1 MKNKLIYGFLAIFI
15 VGLLSLSFVSA
26 ENAAPAADLQA
37 LVQQLQNQIKELQ
50 DQLAKLK
57 TEVQEAKEE
66 LKLTKNLRKGLSD
79 DEVKGLQKFLSQYQ
93 EIYPEGLITGFYG
106 SLTEKAVKKFQE
118 KFDIPAT
125 GLVGPLTREK
135 INESL
140 AREEKEEKIV
150 ICHVPLGSPALK
162 HTLTIGKLALEAHLA
177 HGDAIGAC
185 PAEPTPAPTPCT
197 ESWSCGG
204 WSSCI
209 NSAQTRTCADA
220 NNCGTTNSKPP
231 LNQSCTPTPV
241 STPKG
246 TDLEISNLYPAHNYA
261 GQSNNFIA
269 GIMNRGSTVIPKGFV
284 IKFYINNAYIGEY
297 AHPVDLLPGWGG
309 GFGINYTFINPG
321 IYEVKAVVDGNNAV
335 AELSEDNN
343 TIIAKLNIITPSSS
357 LPDLQVTGLSMM
369 HIYANQP
376 NTIIASIKN
385 VGLGTAGSFTA
396 KLYVDGGYVGEETR
410 PGTTSPGSSVGMATK
425 YTFTTV
431 GPHELKVIVDSNS
444 AVVEESEENNVMVRT
459 TYLQ

>member
-1 MKNKLIYGFLAIFI
+1 MERLDVSGYGRCDRRCSARQNELRFQSVFFEESLVSGDESQDRDGHE
-15 VGLLSLSFVSA
+15 VGL
-26 ENAAPAADLQA
+26 
-37 LVQQLQNQIKELQ
+37 
-50 DQLAKLK
+50 
-57 TEVQEAKEE
+57 
-66 LKLTKNLRKGLSD
+66 
-79 DEVKGLQKFLSQYQ
+79 
-93 EIYPEGLITGFYG
+93 
-106 SLTEKAVKKFQE
+106 
-118 KFDIPAT
+118 
-125 GLVGPLTREK
+125 
-135 INESL
+135 
-140 AREEKEEKIV
+140 
-150 ICHVPLGSPALK
+150 
-162 HTLTIGKLALEAHLA
+162 
-177 HGDAIGAC
+177 
-185 PAEPTPAPTPCT
+185 
-197 ESWSCGG
+197 
-204 WSSCI
+204 
-209 NSAQTRTCADA
+209 
-220 NNCGTTNSKPP
+220 
-231 LNQSCTPTPV
+231 QS
-241 STPKG
+241 
-246 TDLEISNLYPAHNYA
+246 
-261 GQSNNFIA
+261 
-269 GIMNRGSTVIPKGFV
+269 
-284 IKFYINNAYIGEY
+284 
-297 AHPVDLLPGWGG
+297 LPGWGG